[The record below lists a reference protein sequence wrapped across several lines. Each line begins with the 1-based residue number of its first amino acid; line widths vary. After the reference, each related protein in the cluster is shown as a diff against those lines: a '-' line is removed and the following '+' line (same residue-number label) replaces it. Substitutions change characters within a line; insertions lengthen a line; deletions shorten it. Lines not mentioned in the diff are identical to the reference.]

1 LTVHRGGRWRFTQAI
16 ALALSVI
23 KLLWVLVRWRP
34 AVAHFFLPISYV
46 LGAPAAL
53 LAQTPICIMS
63 RRSLNRYQRNHP
75 LLRKLELRLH
85 TYMEAVLGNSHSVVK
100 ELIEDENCAPG
111 RVGLIYNGVDVAKFD
126 LAGPQKV
133 AFEVEGAATSDLV
146 LVTVANLIPYKGHGD
161 LLDALA
167 RISGQL
173 PKSWTLLCIGRDDG
187 YGQRLRSQARRL
199 GLRDHVRFLGE
210 RRDVASLM
218 KGADIGILCS
228 HEEGFANAILEGM
241 AASLPMIVTNVGGN
255 SEAVIDGVTGLVVNP
270 HNPAALG
277 QAILN
282 LAAND
287 ATRSAMG
294 QAGYSRAKMHFDINV
309 CVANYVNLYE
319 GLLRGELP
327 CQALNSAPRLAEKI
341 GSGI

>member
-1 LTVHRGGRWRFTQAI
+1 
-16 ALALSVI
+16 
-23 KLLWVLVRWRP
+23 
-34 AVAHFFLPISYV
+34 
-46 LGAPAAL
+46 
-53 LAQTPICIMS
+53 
-63 RRSLNRYQRNHP
+63 
-75 LLRKLELRLH
+75 
-85 TYMEAVLGNSHSVVK
+85 MEAVLGNSHSVVR

-126 LAGPQKV
+126 LAAPQKV
-133 AFEVEGAATSDLV
+133 AFEVGGAATSDLV

-187 YGQRLRSQARRL
+187 YGQRLRSQARHL

-319 GLLRGELP
+319 GLLRGDLP
-327 CQALNSAPRLAEKI
+327 CQALNSAPWLAEKI
-341 GSGI
+341 GSGL